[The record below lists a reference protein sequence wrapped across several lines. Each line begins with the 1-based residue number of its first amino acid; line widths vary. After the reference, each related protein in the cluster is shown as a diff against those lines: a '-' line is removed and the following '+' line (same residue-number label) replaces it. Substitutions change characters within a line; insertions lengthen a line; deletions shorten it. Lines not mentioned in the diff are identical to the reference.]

1 MHVERCGWGL
11 RDPAEARCAKLRL
24 REAREKNATNEESAY
39 LNPTSLLKI
48 SATVSNYAG
57 PCSKISIYAFSRGRH
72 NTQRGQRSSPD
83 KNTIHI
89 SLDVVSATYYVD
101 HPTT

>member
-11 RDPAEARCAKLRL
+11 GAPAEGRCAKLRL

-39 LNPTSLLKI
+39 LNPTLLLKI
-48 SATVSNYAG
+48 SARTSNYAG
-57 PCSKISIYAFSRGRH
+57 PHSKTSIYAFSRGRH

-83 KNTIHI
+83 NNTIHI
-89 SLDVVSATYYVD
+89 SPDIASATYYVD
-101 HPTT
+101 RSTT